1 MYLPYFYPKAI
12 ANAVASSASNVNF
25 ACVIELSATVFSVFA
40 CDNCITCI
48 LFVPVGGATLN
59 VKVVPVTVYE

>member
-1 MYLPYFYPKAI
+1 MCLPYFYLKRF
-12 ANAVASSASNVNF
+12 NAVASSAGSNVNF
-25 ACVIELSATVFSVFA
+25 ACVIVLSATVFSVFA

-59 VKVVPVTVYE
+59 VIVVPVTVYE